1 MGLRQFVML
10 VGFEVRVWSL
20 IWSKDSRG
28 KCLVRFVGFVG
39 ACGVW
44 NKGVI
49 PCMARGSTVLVSSV
63 VKGVCGPL
71 WAPW

>member
-1 MGLRQFVML
+1 MWVL
-10 VGFEVRVWSL
+10 VGFEARGWSL

-44 NKGVI
+44 NK
-49 PCMARGSTVLVSSV
+49 TL
-63 VKGVCGPL
+63 
-71 WAPW
+71 

>member
-1 MGLRQFVML
+1 MI

-28 KCLVRFVGFVG
+28 KCLVWFVGFVG
-39 ACGVW
+39 ACRVW

-49 PCMARGSTVLVSSV
+49 PCMALGPTVLVSSV

>member
-1 MGLRQFVML
+1 MWVL

-28 KCLVRFVGFVG
+28 KYLVRFVGFVG